1 MTDLKTIMV
10 IEDEKNQRLLLQ
22 EVLEEEGHL
31 VLAFPNAII
40 ALEALEKHPVDL
52 ILTDVKLPGG
62 DATGFI
68 TRVRETH
75 FNIPIVVVSGY
86 SAYGDYLERHEPM
99 VKAFFNKPVD
109 MKQLKLAL
117 ETILRKEAVSQEKAI

>member
-1 MTDLKTIMV
+1 MPELKTILV

-22 EVLEEEGHL
+22 EVLEEAGFHVL
-31 VLAFPNAII
+31 VCSNALI
-40 ALEALEKHPVDL
+40 AMEVLGKCPVDL

-62 DATGFI
+62 DATAFI
-68 TRVRETH
+68 AQLREAQL
-75 FNIPIVVVSGY
+75 NLPVVVVSGY

-109 MKQLKLAL
+109 MKRLKLTL
-117 ETILRKEAVSQEKAI
+117 EAILHKEAVPQENAI